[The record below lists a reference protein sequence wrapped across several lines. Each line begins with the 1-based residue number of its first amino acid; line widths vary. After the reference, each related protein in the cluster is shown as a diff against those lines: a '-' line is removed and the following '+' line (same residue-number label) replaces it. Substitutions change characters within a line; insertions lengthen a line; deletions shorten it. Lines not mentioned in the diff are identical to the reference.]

1 MELDMSP
8 EAVTR
13 RLETVA
19 QLRRACLLLADSSA
33 GRRIR
38 EKCGANEVVRR
49 TAQAIGDGPD
59 RSRRQDQDG

>member
-1 MELDMSP
+1 MSAA
-8 EAVTR
+8 AVTQ

-19 QLRRACLLLADSSA
+19 QLRRACLRLADSSA

-38 EKCGANEVVRR
+38 KKFAANEAVKR